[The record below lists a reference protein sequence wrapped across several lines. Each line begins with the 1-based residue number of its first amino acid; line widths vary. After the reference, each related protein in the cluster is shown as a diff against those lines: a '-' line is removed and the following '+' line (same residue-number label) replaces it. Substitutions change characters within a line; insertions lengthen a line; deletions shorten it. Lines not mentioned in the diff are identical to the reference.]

1 MYNANA
7 LNIYQQNSVNTAS
20 KEKLM
25 LMLFDGLVKFIKQ
38 GISSIEDKN
47 PVQANINL
55 VKAQNIIRE
64 FMVTLDLKLGGD
76 MANGLMKLYDY
87 MYRRLV
93 EANIKKDAAIA
104 TEVLGFS
111 EELKETFEEAYRLT
125 KK

>member
-1 MYNANA
+1 
-7 LNIYQQNSVNTAS
+7 
-20 KEKLM
+20 
-25 LMLFDGLVKFIKQ
+25 MLFDGLVKFIKQ